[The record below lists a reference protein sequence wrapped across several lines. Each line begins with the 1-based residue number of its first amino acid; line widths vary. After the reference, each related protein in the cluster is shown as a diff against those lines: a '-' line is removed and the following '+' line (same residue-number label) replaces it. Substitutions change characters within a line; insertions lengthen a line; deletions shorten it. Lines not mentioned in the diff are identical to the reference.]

1 MWLDAVCLHF
11 AAFPMFTISR
21 RSQDLIAITLNYT
34 ILLGSN
40 ADIKPIFVPIIKIIC
55 LGVFLFFSSCW
66 KNEPLAT
73 VSWNTLYD
81 WDHSIDLWYKRGRDL
96 IHPNLCFYSMKKNSV
111 VRHDDVIKWKHL
123 CVTGH
128 LCGEFTGPRWIPHT
142 KASDAEL
149 GCDLSVYYLRSFWV
163 RLCLLWVCV
172 VIRANV
178 ELKNGFKSAHRV
190 DKKFLSTC

>member
-1 MWLDAVCLHF
+1 MSGCIF
-11 AAFPMFTISR
+11 
-21 RSQDLIAITLNYT
+21 
-34 ILLGSN
+34 ILLILLEEWTFSH
-40 ADIKPIFVPIIKIIC
+40 C
-55 LGVFLFFSSCW
+55 FLEHPVWLRPFYW
-66 KNEPLAT
+66 
-73 VSWNTLYD
+73 
-81 WDHSIDLWYKRGRDL
+81 LWYKRGRDL

-149 GCDLSVYYLRSFWV
+149 WYDLSVYHLRSFWV

-178 ELKNGFKSAHRV
+178 ELKNGFKSAHRE
-190 DKKFLSTC
+190 DKNFLSTC